1 MFEVRYVDDFNKV
14 HYTIAK
20 NISELEFIKERFA
33 QVDYTF
39 VERQFYMEEYAAKYQ
54 KQHRNLCGEVSLVF
68 KAVIDFLK
76 NF

>member
-20 NISELEFIKERFA
+20 NISELEFIKERFV

-39 VERQFYMEEYAAKYQ
+39 VGR
-54 KQHRNLCGEVSLVF
+54 
-68 KAVIDFLK
+68 
-76 NF
+76 

>member
-1 MFEVRYVDDFNKV
+1 MFEVRYVDDFNKM

-39 VERQFYMEEYAAKYQ
+39 VEKGDYIVELTVSNRT
-54 KQHRNLCGEVSLVF
+54 GECEVTTEPITIKITES
-68 KAVIDFLK
+68 FLWQ
-76 NF
+76 

>member
-1 MFEVRYVDDFNKV
+1 MFEVRYVDDFNKM

-39 VERQFYMEEYAAKYQ
+39 VER
-54 KQHRNLCGEVSLVF
+54 
-68 KAVIDFLK
+68 
-76 NF
+76 